1 MDASHF
7 KDGIPKARQTVI
19 SFLHFGVGPR
29 NYIGMHF
36 AMVEM
41 KMAVCS
47 MVRKFRLFPIE
58 ETLVRSQF
66 VFVLNCYFKWTVLF
80 MYYVQSVRINYV
92 FKTDFS

>member
-29 NYIGMHF
+29 NYFGMHF

-47 MVRKFRLFPIE
+47 KVQKFRFFPIK
-58 ETLVRSQF
+58 ETLDNLRFQNGF
-66 VFVLNCYFKWTVLF
+66 QLVLQPIHTMLGTELY
-80 MYYVQSVRINYV
+80 Q
-92 FKTDFS
+92 